1 MAANA
6 FAMVL
11 RGTTA
16 LASGV
21 APAGP
26 LRDQQAERRRALTQA
41 TGKAAEALEAPRKYA
56 MTAWTKGAASD
67 GYKELVGTTPLPIV
81 LKPAS
86 NVVVTDSQR
95 QRRLAAASRWY
106 KVRKAAALAA
116 GLDGAPPLAEFQEQA
131 AVVAVRH
138 PRRNELDHVASSYRT
153 YETPELLSFVYK
165 IRSKELKI
173 TEMKK
178 LYREGKIRVSPTSVG
193 NVLYP
198 KDKAEAKIA
207 ALEMKG
213 LPTMG
218 APRKVRPSS
227 SAPTMTMTMTL
238 TQTPHS

>member
-1 MAANA
+1 MA
-6 FAMVL
+6 FAMAL

-26 LRDQQAERRRALTQA
+26 LRDRQAEKRRALTQA
-41 TGKAAEALEAPRKYA
+41 TKKAAEALKAPCKYA
-56 MTAWTKGAASD
+56 MTPWTRGTASD
-67 GYKELVGTTPLPIV
+67 GYKELVSSTPLPIV
-81 LKPAS
+81 LKAACD
-86 NVVVTDSQR
+86 VVVTDSQR
-95 QRRLAAASRWY
+95 QRRLAAASRWN
-106 KVRKAAALAA
+106 KVQKAAALAA
-116 GLDGAPPLAEFQEQA
+116 GLNAPLPLTEFQEQA
-131 AVVAVRH
+131 AVAAVRH
-138 PRRNELDHVASSYRT
+138 PRRNELDHVASSYRA

-198 KDKAEAKIA
+198 KDKADAKIA

-213 LPTMG
+213 LPIMG

-227 SAPTMTMTMTL
+227 YLLHAL
-238 TQTPHS
+238 QL

>member
-106 KVRKAAALAA
+106 KVRKAAALAVGSDA
-116 GLDGAPPLAEFQEQA
+116 LPVRTEFQQQVVAA
-131 AVVAVRH
+131 AVRSIRT
-138 PRRNELDHVASSYRT
+138 RRLA
-153 YETPELLSFVYK
+153 P
-165 IRSKELKI
+165 
-173 TEMKK
+173 
-178 LYREGKIRVSPTSVG
+178 GKA
-193 NVLYP
+193 N
-198 KDKAEAKIA
+198 
-207 ALEMKG
+207 
-213 LPTMG
+213 
-218 APRKVRPSS
+218 
-227 SAPTMTMTMTL
+227 
-238 TQTPHS
+238 